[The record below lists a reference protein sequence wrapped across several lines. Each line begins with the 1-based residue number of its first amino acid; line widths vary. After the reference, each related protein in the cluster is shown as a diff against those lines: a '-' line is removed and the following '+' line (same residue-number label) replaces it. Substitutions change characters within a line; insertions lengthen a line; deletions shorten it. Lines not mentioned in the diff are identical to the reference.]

1 MGDLELTSGATLGGF
16 IALVVICLGVIY
28 LFRNFFKK
36 SAGSN
41 LTEKYKDH
49 EWSSPMEA
57 RAKYPEVNAFA
68 WSRPIFLMGMAMAV
82 AATLFAFAAFG
93 LFLVRILKKQTR
105 SKQAWL
111 SFSYQFPFCF
121 FIIGCIIRRDEVVI
135 PMGSTVIEKD
145 DEVLVLC
152 RKEHTGWVSKLF

>member
-16 IALVVICLGVIY
+16 IALVVICIGVIY

-82 AATLFAFAAFG
+82 AATLFAF
-93 LFLVRILKKQTR
+93 
-105 SKQAWL
+105 S
-111 SFSYQFPFCF
+111 
-121 FIIGCIIRRDEVVI
+121 
-135 PMGSTVIEKD
+135 
-145 DEVLVLC
+145 
-152 RKEHTGWVSKLF
+152 